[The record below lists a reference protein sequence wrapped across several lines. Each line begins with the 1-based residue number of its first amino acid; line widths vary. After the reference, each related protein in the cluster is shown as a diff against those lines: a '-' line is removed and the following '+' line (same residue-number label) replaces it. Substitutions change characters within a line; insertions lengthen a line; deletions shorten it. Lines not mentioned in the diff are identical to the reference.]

1 MLLKLLE
8 AMLSQKK
15 DVRLFQM
22 KTYGKV
28 SYDVFETIGNY
39 ALTEKRRAV
48 ILNEDL
54 WQSEL

>member
-1 MLLKLLE
+1 
-8 AMLSQKK
+8 
-15 DVRLFQM
+15 M
-22 KTYGKV
+22 KTYCKG
-28 SYDVFETIGNY
+28 SYGVVKIIGNY